1 MRPAMDDR
9 IYWIG
14 FTYVRGIGAVRFR
27 GLLQA
32 FNNMQIAWNAS
43 ASQLLEVGLS
53 QRIVENFQQVRCQI
67 DLERIWNNIQKAGI
81 NVLTWDDEIYP
92 RRLKEIDQPPPVLY
106 TLGELTVQDEW
117 AAAIVGTRRMTGYG
131 RQVTE
136 ELAEL
141 LAHHGVTV
149 VSGLAR
155 GVDAA
160 AHQTTLKHGGRT
172 IAVLGS
178 GVDRIY
184 PPEHRKLAEEIAKNG
199 AVISDYPPGTP
210 PESSNFPPR
219 NRIISGLSR
228 VVVVIEAGV
237 TSGALITSTFAAEQG
252 RDVFALPGSI
262 YANQSKG
269 TNRLI
274 QQGAR
279 PLLETKDVLDALNI
293 EQVQEYRQARLE
305 LPTDPREQQ
314 IMDSLGYEPVHIDDL
329 GNSTGWGM
337 DTLTST
343 LTMMELKGLVRQ
355 VGGMNYILVKEKGIL
370 YQADK
375 K

>member
-1 MRPAMDDR
+1 MNDR
-9 IYWIG
+9 LYWIG
-14 FTYVRGIGAVRFR
+14 FTYVRGIGSVRFR
-27 GLLQA
+27 GLLNA
-32 FNNMQIAWNAS
+32 FTDMEKAWNAS
-43 ASQLLEVGLS
+43 TSQLMEAGLS
-53 QRIVENFQQVRCQI
+53 QRIVDNFHQVRNQI
-67 DLERIWNNIQKAGI
+67 DLELIGKNIEKGGI
-81 NVLTWDDEIYP
+81 NVLTWNDEIYP

-106 TLGELTVQDEW
+106 TLGDLTVQDEW
-117 AAAIVGTRRMTGYG
+117 ATAIVGTRRMTGYG

-141 LAHHGVTV
+141 LANHGVTV

-155 GVDAA
+155 GVDAC
-160 AHQTTLKHGGRT
+160 AHNTTLKHGGRT

-184 PPEHRKLAEEIAKNG
+184 PPEHRKMAEEIAKNG

-210 PESSNFPPR
+210 PESNNFPPR

-274 QQGAR
+274 QTGAR
-279 PLLETKDVLDALNI
+279 PLIEVKDVLDALNI

-305 LPTDPREQQ
+305 LPADPREQQ
-314 IMDSLGYEPVHIDDL
+314 IMDNLGYEPVHIDDL

-337 DTLTST
+337 DTLTAT

-355 VGGMNYILVKEKGIL
+355 VGGMNYILVKEKTIL
-370 YQADK
+370 YQANK
-375 K
+375 NE